1 VKRNEKRIVFF
12 TVILI
17 ISIAVSIFR
26 LAVPVREDGDFL
38 RKGGLP
44 QVLVLDLIGAIQFG
58 TSKAILQYLEEVE
71 QNSAI
76 RGVILQINSPGGT
89 VASSQEIY
97 AALMRL
103 RQKGIKIVV
112 GMGDIAASGGYY
124 IASAADQ
131 VVANPGTITGSIG
144 VIIAGW
150 DFTEIMDKIGVKSV
164 IIKSGKMKDLLSP
177 FKKMSEQ
184 EREHLK
190 EMVLQAYEQFIGDIL
205 KGREGKISE
214 EELRKI
220 ADGRVVN
227 GDTAKQKGLV
237 DKIGGRDTVRETMK
251 ELLKSPEVKYVHPK
265 KMFFEQMMKQL
276 LSNQNDW
283 LFNSLKL
290 PVFYYYGGAL

>member
-1 VKRNEKRIVFF
+1 
-12 TVILI
+12 
-17 ISIAVSIFR
+17 
-26 LAVPVREDGDFL
+26 
-38 RKGGLP
+38 
-44 QVLVLDLIGAIQFG
+44 
-58 TSKAILQYLEEVE
+58 
-71 QNSAI
+71 
-76 RGVILQINSPGGT
+76 
-89 VASSQEIY
+89 
-97 AALMRL
+97 
-103 RQKGIKIVV
+103 
-112 GMGDIAASGGYY
+112 
-124 IASAADQ
+124 
-131 VVANPGTITGSIG
+131 VANPGTITGSIG